1 MVEYYTK
8 AYIVFHKSGST
19 GEPEFNYTFSEAR
32 QERGC
37 IMKEKT
43 KSVIL
48 IVVIVLLAIWLAV
61 ESFLVG
67 ILIDWYRKST
77 YEVIDGDILEL
88 QTRVTALE
96 NGTTLADELAKLEVN
111 TSESSAQPQE

>member
-1 MVEYYTK
+1 
-8 AYIVFHKSGST
+8 
-19 GEPEFNYTFSEAR
+19 
-32 QERGC
+32 
-37 IMKEKT
+37 MKEKT

>member
-1 MVEYYTK
+1 
-8 AYIVFHKSGST
+8 
-19 GEPEFNYTFSEAR
+19 
-32 QERGC
+32 
-37 IMKEKT
+37 MKEKT

-61 ESFLVG
+61 GSFLVG

-96 NGTTLADELAKLEVN
+96 NGTTLADELAKLEN
-111 TSESSAQPQE
+111 NSESSAQPQE

>member
-1 MVEYYTK
+1 
-8 AYIVFHKSGST
+8 
-19 GEPEFNYTFSEAR
+19 
-32 QERGC
+32 
-37 IMKEKT
+37 MKEKT

-48 IVVIVLLAIWLAV
+48 IVVLVLLAIWLAV

-96 NGTTLADELAKLEVN
+96 NGTTLADELAKLEN
-111 TSESSAQPQE
+111 NSESSAQPQE

>member
-1 MVEYYTK
+1 
-8 AYIVFHKSGST
+8 
-19 GEPEFNYTFSEAR
+19 
-32 QERGC
+32 
-37 IMKEKT
+37 MKEKT

-96 NGTTLADELAKLEVN
+96 NGTTLADELAKLEN
-111 TSESSAQPQE
+111 NSESSAQPQE

>member
-1 MVEYYTK
+1 
-8 AYIVFHKSGST
+8 
-19 GEPEFNYTFSEAR
+19 
-32 QERGC
+32 
-37 IMKEKT
+37 MKEKT

-96 NGTTLADELAKLEVN
+96 NGTTLADELAKLEN
-111 TSESSAQPQE
+111 NSESGAQPQE

>member
-1 MVEYYTK
+1 
-8 AYIVFHKSGST
+8 
-19 GEPEFNYTFSEAR
+19 
-32 QERGC
+32 
-37 IMKEKT
+37 MKEKT

-48 IVVIVLLAIWLAV
+48 IVVIVLLAMWLAV

-96 NGTTLADELAKLEVN
+96 NGTTLADELAKLEN
-111 TSESSAQPQE
+111 NSESGAQPQE

>member
-1 MVEYYTK
+1 M
-8 AYIVFHKSGST
+8 
-19 GEPEFNYTFSEAR
+19 
-32 QERGC
+32 
-37 IMKEKT
+37 
-43 KSVIL
+43 
-48 IVVIVLLAIWLAV
+48 IVLLAIWLAV

-96 NGTTLADELAKLEVN
+96 NGTTLADELAKLEN
-111 TSESSAQPQE
+111 NSESGAQPQE

>member
-1 MVEYYTK
+1 
-8 AYIVFHKSGST
+8 
-19 GEPEFNYTFSEAR
+19 
-32 QERGC
+32 
-37 IMKEKT
+37 MKEKT

-48 IVVIVLLAIWLAV
+48 IVVLVLLAIWLAV

-96 NGTTLADELAKLEVN
+96 NGTTLADELAKLEN
-111 TSESSAQPQE
+111 NSESGAQPQE

>member
-1 MVEYYTK
+1 
-8 AYIVFHKSGST
+8 
-19 GEPEFNYTFSEAR
+19 
-32 QERGC
+32 
-37 IMKEKT
+37 MKEKT

-96 NGTTLADELAKLEVN
+96 NGTTLADELAKLEN
-111 TSESSAQPQE
+111 NSESSTQPQE

>member
-1 MVEYYTK
+1 
-8 AYIVFHKSGST
+8 
-19 GEPEFNYTFSEAR
+19 
-32 QERGC
+32 
-37 IMKEKT
+37 MKEKT

-111 TSESSAQPQE
+111 TSESGAQPQE